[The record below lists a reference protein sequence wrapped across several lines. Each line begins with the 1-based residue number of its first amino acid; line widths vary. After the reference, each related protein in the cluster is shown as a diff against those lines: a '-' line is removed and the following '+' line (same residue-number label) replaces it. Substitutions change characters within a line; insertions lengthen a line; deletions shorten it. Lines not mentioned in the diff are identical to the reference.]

1 MEKSDLLCKVD
12 ELVDLIGEKE
22 LLEALC
28 RAMSSD
34 ELESNLRYIDR
45 MYETGAFNEQED

>member
-1 MEKSDLLCKVD
+1 MDKTQLYNKLESMVEMLGASQMV
-12 ELVDLIGEKE
+12 
-22 LLEALC
+22 EALA

-45 MYETGAFNEQED
+45 MYETQVF